1 MTIQEFIQTYREAF
15 GEAAP
20 LPIAFGYSNTP
31 ATEVD
36 TDGIPVKSV
45 PKAPI
50 ERVQS
55 EACFNYAEREEARP
69 KVKCI
74 IGAISKVR
82 DGESLTLCRE
92 IIKCGGAGLYTCFN
106 PMPERV
112 PMFVSQIEHYKLTP
126 EMVKE
131 YVARL
136 DIQITEKRY
145 LNFVRIDKV
154 ENLDEMDGVIF
165 FATPDILAGLSSWA
179 FYDNNAPDAVSTQFA
194 SGCSSLVTFAV
205 KENREGGRRC
215 FLGMLDPS
223 ARLLVPKTELTLTI
237 PTCRFKEMLGTM
249 KDSALFQRAF
259 SVVKKRINGEIQ
271 KD

>member
-1 MTIQEFIQTYREAF
+1 MTIQEFIHTYREAF
-15 GEAAP
+15 GEAVP
-20 LPIAFGYSNTP
+20 LPIAFGYSDTP
-31 ATEVD
+31 PTEVD
-36 TDGIPVKSV
+36 ADGIPVKSV
-45 PKAPI
+45 PKAPSKR
-50 ERVQS
+50 EQS
-55 EACFNYAEREEARP
+55 QTCLHSAEREEARP

-112 PMFVSQIEHYKLTP
+112 PMFVSQIEHYKQTP

-154 ENLDEMDGVIF
+154 ENLDEMDGIIF

-205 KENREGGRRC
+205 RENREGGRRC

-223 ARLLVPKTELTLTI
+223 ARLLVPKNELTFTI

-249 KDSALFQRAF
+249 NDSALFQHAF
-259 SVVKKRINGEIQ
+259 SVVKKRINGQIQ